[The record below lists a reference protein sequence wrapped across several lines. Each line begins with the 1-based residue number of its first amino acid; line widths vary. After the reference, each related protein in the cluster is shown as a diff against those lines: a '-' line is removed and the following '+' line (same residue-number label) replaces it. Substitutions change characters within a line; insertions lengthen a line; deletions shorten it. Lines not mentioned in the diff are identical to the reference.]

1 MQHAKTSRSKYNLFK
16 FDIAFNKYTQ
26 NGRNNKYKS
35 DSSDICLSDITR
47 ENIAAQTDH
56 NVDVFVRENVAP
68 VMM

>member
-16 FDIAFNKYTQ
+16 FEIAFNKYTP

-35 DSSDICLSDITR
+35 DSSDICLSAITR

-56 NVDVFVRENVAP
+56 YVDVLFAKTLLP
-68 VMM
+68 L